1 MYFFGIFETDVLI
14 NVLIP
19 LRQTEAITWQ
29 NRILAVEKKDPA
41 FLRSNFSHVIIRYNL
56 WRIYNTARIPAK
68 RNRISSKANGDNVI
82 ATSQF
87 VCHHL
92 SSPLQ

>member
-29 NRILAVEKKDPA
+29 NRILVVEKKDPA
-41 FLRSNFSHVIIRYNL
+41 FLR
-56 WRIYNTARIPAK
+56 
-68 RNRISSKANGDNVI
+68 
-82 ATSQF
+82 
-87 VCHHL
+87 
-92 SSPLQ
+92 

>member
-29 NRILAVEKKDPA
+29 NRILAVEKKDPV
-41 FLRSNFSHVIIRYNL
+41 FLR
-56 WRIYNTARIPAK
+56 
-68 RNRISSKANGDNVI
+68 
-82 ATSQF
+82 
-87 VCHHL
+87 
-92 SSPLQ
+92 